1 MFFNSLGIAEYKIK
15 LYICISFKNKYKQL
29 KITDMKA
36 QKYYLVEDFGFM
48 KGNVFCGSEKECE
61 TELLKLISN
70 GADKSKYFIS
80 INRWE

>member
-1 MFFNSLGIAEYKIK
+1 
-15 LYICISFKNKYKQL
+15 
-29 KITDMKA
+29 MKT

-61 TELLKLISN
+61 AELSKLISN

-80 INRWE
+80 MNRWE

>member
-1 MFFNSLGIAEYKIK
+1 
-15 LYICISFKNKYKQL
+15 
-29 KITDMKA
+29 MKA